1 MRLGSKETER
11 FKTAKWPVRE
21 SRVQVVCI
29 TLVFFAFAFFLI
41 SRVRAQSEF
50 EHNMISKV
58 DISFGG
64 DVTDIAAAEPY
75 RVIINEAIGDTYSA
89 TRLRDSIQALH
100 NTGKIESVV
109 VEAKLDGVKGVDLK
123 YTIKRK
129 RQAEK
134 VSIEIGRDVGSTVK
148 EQDLLFKLNLIPPGT
163 TFTELDL
170 QNNADQ
176 ILDYLRAR
184 GFYRSEVKYVQNLLP
199 RDNSVGIVFNV
210 TPNEQAKVESFKVN
224 IDGYKKP
231 ILAGYLSLE
240 PGEYYE
246 QEKLDKDVE
255 KIKALLRK
263 SDFSSPELDDPR
275 VSYDSEKNTIAIEM
289 TGKVGPTVRVTVDAN
304 KDKLNDRTLSRL
316 LPVKRDGS
324 LDYAAIVE
332 GERRLESYYQEK
344 GFFFADATPICSVE
358 PPIGDGSDAPFPNNT
373 EFLCSVLRSAD
384 LGQRTVTVNY
394 KVDKNRKL
402 KLVSVRIR
410 GTDELPIDEIRTILE
425 SQEANALGIIPLFG
439 YGRGFTSSVIL
450 ERDAATIRSLMNE
463 LGYRDAE
470 VRVNQGVSPNGED
483 LIITF
488 QVEPGPPTT
497 VESVAIAGN
506 KAIST
511 SELTSQIPDLT
522 NGKFSRAR
530 VRNAVQK
537 LVKFYS
543 DHGYFDARITSSITE
558 ITPAPLDG
566 DRKIRIDLK
575 VENEGRRVVI
585 NRVMVSGNEK
595 TKEKAIL
602 RTTTLR
608 KGDFLRSTD
617 LYLSEQNLYASDAFD
632 KVEIKPQP
640 AGNAPNGDRL
650 TDVVVDV
657 NEQPSRLLMYGGG
670 YSTDLG
676 FSGFFDI
683 RHVNLFGN
691 LWQGGARVRWS
702 QLQQLVQFDF
712 VNPRFTHDGERR
724 YTPLTISV
732 QYQRDSTVTRFF
744 RSAFDKGTYGIVQRI
759 DENGNPIDIFG
770 NRVGSP
776 TINRLSLTAETSRT
790 ISRKDR
796 SIIFARYRFED
807 VRLANV
813 ESLLIKDLLI
823 PDSRVRIS
831 GPGITF
837 VRDTR
842 VNCLTKY
849 SVLELI
855 AKGEPSDKC
864 RYSATD
870 PTNGDYLTIDYS
882 VSFTQLGGNFGFQ
895 KFQGNYRKYFTF
907 PKLKNTTVAAQLI
920 VGLANVF
927 ANGDRYTDPQFA
939 GLNGILPISERFFAG
954 GSTTLRGFDFEE
966 AGPRVVIA
974 PQGTFLDSN
983 RQPVTLQPFTIPI
996 GGNALAIVNLE
1007 ARVPISKSV
1016 RFVPFYDGGNVF
1028 ERVGDIFNPR
1038 NVAASNASQQNLRAK
1053 WTHTAGIGLRIKTP
1067 VGGEFAVD
1075 YGYLLNPPRFL
1086 IPQTSGP
1093 DAIYRLHQGQFHFRF
1108 SQAF

>member
-1 MRLGSKETER
+1 MRPGSRIIER
-11 FKTAKWPVRE
+11 SKTAHWPNADLR
-21 SRVQVVCI
+21 SRVIYLMLAVV
-29 TLVFFAFAFFLI
+29 AFSILQTSPI
-41 SRVRAQSEF
+41 RAQAKF
-50 EHNMISKV
+50 EHQAIAKV
-58 DISFGG
+58 DISLGG
-64 DVTDIAAAEPY
+64 DEINDVSTEPF
-75 RVIINEAIGDTYSA
+75 RSIISEAIGNTYSA

-100 NTGKIESVV
+100 STGKIESVII
-109 VEAKLDGVKGVDLK
+109 EAALNASAGVDLK

-134 VSIEIGRDVGSTVK
+134 VSIEIGRTVGTQVK
-148 EQDLLFKLNLIPPGT
+148 EQDLMFKLNLLSPGST
-163 TFTELDL
+163 YTELEL

-176 ILDYLRAR
+176 ILDYLRAH
-184 GFYRSEVKYVQNLLP
+184 GFYRSEVKYVQNALP
-199 RDNSVGIVFNV
+199 RDNLVSIIFQV
-210 TPNEQAKVESFKVN
+210 TPNEQAKVRSFKVN
-224 IDGYKKP
+224 IDGYEKP
-231 ILAGYLSLE
+231 IPAGYLSLE

-246 QEKLDKDVE
+246 QEKLDRDVE
-255 KIKALLRK
+255 KIKAILRK
-263 SDFSSPELDDPR
+263 SDYTSPELDEPR
-275 VSYDSEKNTIAIEM
+275 VSYDSDANTVAIDM
-289 TGKVGPTVRVTVDAN
+289 SGKVGPTVKVTVEAD
-304 KDKLNDRTLSRL
+304 KDKLSERL
-316 LPVKRDGS
+316 LNRILPVKRDGS

-344 GFFFADATPICSVE
+344 GFFFADATPICSVD
-358 PPIGDGSDAPFPNNT
+358 PPIVDSRDNQFPNNT
-373 EFLCSVLRSAD
+373 EFLCSVLRSTD
-384 LGQRTVTVNY
+384 LGQKTVTVNY

-402 KLVSVRIR
+402 KLVSLRIR
-410 GTDELPIDEIRTILE
+410 GTDVLPIDEIRTVLE

-450 ERDAATIRSLMNE
+450 ERDAGTIRSLMSE
-463 LGYRDAE
+463 LGYRDAQ

-488 QVEPGPPTT
+488 QVEPGPPTS
-497 VESVAIAGN
+497 VESVKITGN
-506 KAIST
+506 KSIST
-511 SELTSQIPDLT
+511 NELTAQIPDLT
-522 NGKFSRAR
+522 TGKYSRAR
-530 VRNAVQK
+530 VRNAAQK
-537 LVKFYS
+537 IGKFYS

-558 ITPAPLDG
+558 ITPQRSD
-566 DRKIRIDLK
+566 DERKISVEFKI
-575 VENEGRRVVI
+575 ENEGRRVVI
-585 NRVMVSGNEK
+585 NRLMVTGNEK
-595 TKEKAIL
+595 TKDEAIL
-602 RTTTLR
+602 HTTTLR
-608 KGDFLRSTD
+608 KGDFLRSAD
-617 LYLSEQNLYASDAFD
+617 LYSSEQNLYASDAFD
-632 KVEIKPQP
+632 RVEIKPEP

-650 TDVVVDV
+650 TDVVVSV
-657 NEQPSRLLMYGGG
+657 NEQPSRLLIYGGG

-676 FSGFFDI
+676 FNGFFDI

-712 VNPRFTHDGERR
+712 VNPRFTHDGDRR
-724 YTPLTISV
+724 YTPLTISL

-744 RSAFDKGTYGIVQRI
+744 RSAFDKGTFGIVQRI
-759 DENGNPIDIFG
+759 DENGNPIDVYG

-776 TINRLSLTAETSRT
+776 TINRLSLSAETSRT
-790 ISRKDR
+790 ISRKNR
-796 SIIFARYRFED
+796 SILFVRYRFED

-842 VNCLTKY
+842 VNCSKRY
-849 SVLELI
+849 SLLELI

-864 RYSATD
+864 RYNATD
-870 PTNGDYLTIDYS
+870 PTNGDYLTVDYN
-882 VSFTQLGGNFGFQ
+882 VSFTQLGANFGFQ
-895 KFQGNYRKYFTF
+895 KFQANYRKYYTF
-907 PKLKNTTVAAQLI
+907 PQLKNTTVAAQLML
-920 VGLANVF
+920 GLANVF
-927 ANGDRYTDPQFA
+927 AGGDRFTDPQLS

-954 GSTTLRGFDFEE
+954 GSTTIRGFDFEE

-974 PQGTFLDSN
+974 PVGTFLDSN

-1028 ERVGDIFNPR
+1028 ERVGDLFNPR
-1038 NVAASNASQQNLRAK
+1038 SGNGNNASQQNLRAV
-1053 WTHTAGIGLRIKTP
+1053 WTNTAGIGLRLKTP

-1075 YGYLLNPPRFL
+1075 YGYILNPPRFR
-1086 IPQTSGP
+1086 IPQTTGP

>member
-1 MRLGSKETER
+1 MRVT
-11 FKTAKWPVRE
+11 
-21 SRVQVVCI
+21 CI
-29 TLVFFAFAFFLI
+29 TLLIFAFVVLLI
-41 SRVRAQSEF
+41 VPVRAQSEF
-50 EHNMISKV
+50 EHKTISKV

-64 DVTDIAAAEPY
+64 DEINGVTVEPY
-75 RVIINEAIGDTYSA
+75 RAIINEAIGDTYSA

-100 NTGKIESVV
+100 NTGKIEAVI
-109 VEAKLDGVKGVDLK
+109 VEAAFDDAKGVDLK

-134 VSIEIGRDVGSTVK
+134 VSIEIGRDIGSEIK
-148 EQDLLFKLNLIPPGT
+148 EQDLLFKLNLISPGST
-163 TFTELDL
+163 YTELDL

-176 ILDYLRAR
+176 ILDYLRSG
-184 GFYRSEVKYVQNLLP
+184 GFYRSEVKYIQNALP
-199 RDNSVGIVFNV
+199 KDNSVGIVFNV
-210 TPNEQAKVESFKVN
+210 IPNEQAKVESFKVN
-224 IDGYKKP
+224 IDGFDKP
-231 ILAGYLSLE
+231 IPAGYLTLE
-240 PGEYYE
+240 PGEYYD
-246 QEKLDKDVE
+246 QEKLNKDVE
-255 KIKALLRK
+255 KIKTLLRK
-263 SDFSSPELDDPR
+263 SDFTSPELDDPR
-275 VSYDSEKNTIAIEM
+275 VSYDSENNKIAIEL
-289 TGKVGPTVRVTVDAN
+289 TGKVGPRVKVTVEAD
-304 KDKLNDRTLSRL
+304 KDKFSDQTLTRL

-344 GFFFADATPICSVE
+344 GFFFADATPICSVD
-358 PPIGDGSDAPFPNNT
+358 PPIGDGSGEFPNNT
-373 EFLCSVLRSAD
+373 EFLCSTLRSAD
-384 LGQRTVTVNY
+384 LYQRTVTVNY

-402 KLVSVRIR
+402 KLLSIRIR
-410 GTDELPIDEIRTILE
+410 GTDELPIDEIRTVLE

-439 YGRGFTSSVIL
+439 YGRGFTSTVIL
-450 ERDAATIRSLMNE
+450 ERDAATIRSLMSE
-463 LGYRDAE
+463 LGYRDAQ
-470 VRVNQGVSPNGED
+470 VRVNQGVSPNGGD

-497 VESVAIAGN
+497 VESVTITGN
-506 KAIST
+506 KSIST
-511 SELTSQIPDLT
+511 SELTAQIPDLMI
-522 NGKFSRAR
+522 GKYSRAR
-530 VRNAVQK
+530 VRNAAQK
-537 LVKFYS
+537 LAKFYS
-543 DHGYFDARITSSITE
+543 DRGYFDARVTSSITE
-558 ITPAPLDG
+558 IAVDPLSNE
-566 DRKIRIDLK
+566 RKIQVGFKI
-575 VENEGRRVVI
+575 ENEGRQVVI
-585 NRVMVSGNEK
+585 NRLMVTGNEK
-595 TKEKAIL
+595 TKNDAIL

-608 KGDFLRSTD
+608 TGDYLRSTD
-617 LYLSEQNLYASDAFD
+617 LYLSEQNLYGSDAFD
-632 KVEIKPQP
+632 RVEIKPEP

-650 TDVVVDV
+650 TDVVISV
-657 NEQPSRLLMYGGG
+657 NEQPARLLMYGGG

-712 VNPRFTHDGERR
+712 VNPRFIHDGERR
-724 YTPLTISV
+724 YAPLTVSL

-744 RSAFDKGTYGIVQRI
+744 RSAFDKGTFGIVQRI
-759 DENGNPIDIFG
+759 DENGNPVDIYG

-790 ISRKDR
+790 ISRKNR
-796 SIIFARYRFED
+796 SIVFARYRFED

-813 ESLLIKDLLI
+813 ESLLIKDLLV

-842 VNCLTKY
+842 VNCSKRY
-849 SVLELI
+849 SLLELI
-855 AKGEPSDKC
+855 AKGEPGDKC
-864 RYSATD
+864 RYNATD
-870 PTNGDYLTIDYS
+870 PTNGDYLTVDYS
-882 VSFTQLGGNFGFQ
+882 VSFTQLGANFGFQ
-895 KFQGNYRKYFTF
+895 KFQGNYRKYYTF

-927 ANGDRYTDPQFA
+927 ASGNRYTDPQFA

-974 PQGTFLDSN
+974 PVGTFLDSN
-983 RQPVTLQPFTIPI
+983 RQPVTLQPFTIPV

-1028 ERVGDIFNPR
+1028 ERVGDLFNPR
-1038 NVAASNASQQNLRAK
+1038 NGTANSASQQNLRAV
-1053 WTHTAGIGLRIKTP
+1053 WSNTVGIGLRLKTP

-1075 YGYLLNPPRFL
+1075 YGYLLNPPRLSYSPNEWARCDLSIASGPVPFQVLTGFL
-1086 IPQTSGP
+1086 INW
-1093 DAIYRLHQGQFHFRF
+1093 IN
-1108 SQAF
+1108 